1 MSADWYVASFTA
13 HPAGGWRGAL
23 YVMHPDAGPE
33 LILECGHDHLSM
45 KRATAC
51 AERELA
57 WSRRVVALADE
68 RRPS

>member
-1 MSADWYVASFTA
+1 
-13 HPAGGWRGAL
+13 
-23 YVMHPDAGPE
+23 MHPDAGPE